1 MLTTWVIV
9 TVSAAYLGLLF
20 AIARYADRRADAGR
34 SVVSSSWVYALSLAV
49 YATSW
54 TYYGSV
60 GRAASTGV
68 GFLPIYL
75 GPTLTFAAGWL
86 VLRKIIRVSRQ
97 RRITS
102 LADFASA
109 RYGNSALL
117 GALVTVVAVV
127 GVVPYI
133 SLQLKAVSNTFTI
146 LRSSPGLAASEQ
158 LGQPPVLQD

>member
-1 MLTTWVIV
+1 MLSTSVIV
-9 TVSAAYLGLLF
+9 
-20 AIARYADRRADAGR
+20 
-34 SVVSSSWVYALSLAV
+34 ALSLAV

-75 GPTLTFAAGWL
+75 GATLTFAVGWL
-86 VLRKIIRVSRQ
+86 VLRKIIRISRQ

-102 LADFASA
+102 LSDFVSA
-109 RYGNSALL
+109 RYGNSVLL

-127 GVVPYI
+127 GLIPYI
-133 SLQLKAVSNTFTI
+133 ALQLKAVSNTFT
-146 LRSSPGLAASEQ
+146 
-158 LGQPPVLQD
+158 